1 MSKVILKKSS
11 VAAKIPLVTD
21 LDYGELAIN
30 YADGKLYYKKSDNTI
45 DSFLSGA
52 GSGYT
57 NAQIDTLV
65 QEAKDYAVQMAIALG

>member
-52 GSGYT
+52 ASGYT